1 MSFFLINFFTG
12 HHSEEGA
19 GFFHGIP
26 DNFPTLHDLTGGGFS
41 NNRRYEQQGQ
51 RNNFYHQDHH
61 PIGQRRRRRLLLTL
75 DRNFY

>member
-41 NNRRYEQQGQ
+41 NNRRYQQQGQ
-51 RNNFYHQDHH
+51 RNNFYHQDH
-61 PIGQRRRRRLLLTL
+61 PVGQRRRRRLLLTL

>member
-41 NNRRYEQQGQ
+41 NNRRYQQQGQ
-51 RNNFYHQDHH
+51 RNNFYHQDH

-75 DRNFY
+75 DRNFH

>member
-41 NNRRYEQQGQ
+41 NNRRYQQQGQ
-51 RNNFYHQDHH
+51 RNNFYHQDH
-61 PIGQRRRRRLLLTL
+61 PVGQRRRRRLLLTL
-75 DRNFY
+75 DRNFH

>member
-41 NNRRYEQQGQ
+41 NNRRYQQQGQ
-51 RNNFYHQDHH
+51 RNNFYHQDH